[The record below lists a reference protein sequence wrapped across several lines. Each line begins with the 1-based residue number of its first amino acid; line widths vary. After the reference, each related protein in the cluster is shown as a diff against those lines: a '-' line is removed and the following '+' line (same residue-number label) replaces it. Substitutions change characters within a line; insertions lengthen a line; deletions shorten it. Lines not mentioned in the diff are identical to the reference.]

1 MPLKPGS
8 SRKTVSGN
16 IQELVDTYQSK
27 GRIGTSTPKSKK
39 AAVKQAVAI
48 SLKKAGVQKKE
59 EGGSV
64 SSAKPRN
71 VVASQKR
78 AIQKRGGT
86 VTYKR
91 DGNLPVGIY
100 WFFKIY
106 CVYSQ

>member
-48 SLKKAGVQKKE
+48 SLKKAVKNMEQYRQMMGRLEGYTFVEQVVQDMLRKE
-59 EGGSV
+59 
-64 SSAKPRN
+64 
-71 VVASQKR
+71 
-78 AIQKRGGT
+78 T
-86 VTYKR
+86 F
-91 DGNLPVGIY
+91 D
-100 WFFKIY
+100 
-106 CVYSQ
+106 

>member
-1 MPLKPGS
+1 MPLKSGS

-48 SLKKAGVQKKE
+48 SLKKAGVQQKAK
-59 EGGSV
+59 GGSV
-64 SSAKPRN
+64 SADKPRN
-71 VVASQKR
+71 VVASQKKT
-78 AIQKRGGT
+78 IQKRGGT

-91 DGNLPVGIY
+91 DGKLPVGNY
-100 WFFKIY
+100 
-106 CVYSQ
+106 

>member
-1 MPLKPGS
+1 MPLKSGS

-16 IQELVDTYQSK
+16 IRELVSGYEEK
-27 GRIGTSTPKSKK
+27 GSIGTSTPKSKK

-48 SLKKAGVQKKE
+48 SLKKAGVEKKA

-64 SSAKPRN
+64 SAKKPRN

-78 AIQKRGGT
+78 NIEKRGGS

-91 DGNLPVGIY
+91 DGKLPVG
-100 WFFKIY
+100 
-106 CVYSQ
+106 VY